1 MCENDILAEIGKSR
15 MGLTAAGMMK
25 LVLDRQVKGFK
36 TLTCFIKVSLL
47 KANGD
52 LLIFAL

>member
-15 MGLTAAGMMK
+15 MGLTAAGMVK

-36 TLTCFIKVSLL
+36 TLTCFYKGIT
-47 KANGD
+47 A
-52 LLIFAL
+52 